1 MANNSKKEGVTK
13 IKVVGEARVESKLT
27 LEIAEALKEVKLM
40 QEGKIQPLSLKD
52 IYN

>member
-1 MANNSKKEGVTK
+1 MLNNNKKEEVSK
-13 IKVVGEARVESKLT
+13 IKVVGEACTESKLT

-40 QEGKIQPLSLKD
+40 QEGKIQLLSLKD